1 MSPVRLFGLTIDSEI
16 PLPGLVSAP
25 EGAAVD
31 VTVRRA
37 ALRGQADL
45 VIEEAGSFAVRGGS
59 EILVDAPADMP
70 ESNVR
75 LYLLGSAM
83 GMLLHQRGLLPLH
96 ANAVSVDG
104 KAIAVA
110 GPSGAGKSTLAAW
123 LHGQGHPLVGDDVV
137 VVRPGGTGP
146 VVHPGV
152 PRLRL
157 WGEALDH
164 MGLAR
169 GGYERSYV
177 DEGFDKWDVPV
188 AGEGL
193 AAEGLALGAIYVLED
208 GPEIA
213 IAPLGGA
220 AAVTALFD
228 HTYRGEYVERAG
240 GQALHFRSA
249 TALALA
255 VPMFRLE
262 RPRDLSR
269 LDRLGQALLA
279 HARTQAARTGGDGR

>member
-1 MSPVRLFGLTIDSEI
+1 MSRVRLFGLTIDSEI
-16 PLPGLVSAP
+16 PLPGLVPAP
-25 EGAAVD
+25 EGAPVD
-31 VTVRRA
+31 VTIRRA
-37 ALRGQADL
+37 HLAGEADL
-45 VIEEAGSFAVRGGS
+45 VVEEAGAFAVRGGC
-59 EILVDAPADMP
+59 EILVDAAEEMP
-70 ESNVR
+70 ERNVR

-96 ANAVSVDG
+96 ANAVALDG
-104 KAIAVA
+104 ASIAVA

-123 LHGQGHPLVGDDVV
+123 LTAHGQKLVGDDVV
-137 VVRPGGTGP
+137 VVRHGMDGP
-146 VVHPGV
+146 IVHPGV

-164 MGLAR
+164 MGFER
-169 GGYERSYV
+169 GGFERSYV

-188 AGEGL
+188 AGEAL
-193 AAEGLALGAIYVLED
+193 AAEGLPLAAIYVLED

-213 IAPLGGA
+213 INRLSGA
-220 AAVTALFD
+220 AAVAALFD
-228 HTYRGEYVERAG
+228 HTYRGQYVARTG

-255 VPMFRLE
+255 VPVFRLR

-269 LDRLGQALLA
+269 LDLLGQSLLG
-279 HARTQAARTGGDGR
+279 HARAQVARTGGAAR